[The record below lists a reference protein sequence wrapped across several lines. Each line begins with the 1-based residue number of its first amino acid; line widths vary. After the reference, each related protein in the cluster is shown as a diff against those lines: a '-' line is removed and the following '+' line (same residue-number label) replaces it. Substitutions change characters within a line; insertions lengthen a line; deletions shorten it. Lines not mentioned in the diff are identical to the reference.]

1 MATDE
6 AALVLV
12 LPDDDIASLI
22 QKVRNAGTSG
32 VEMLVPDAS
41 RVLHDPAHC
50 AELQSAAQEHEIWL
64 LVISS
69 DAQTLQTARASGLE
83 TVGVEG
89 THIQA
94 PTNGGAPAPA
104 PTAAAPAAASA
115 DDDDFFSDLD
125 NLSDIM
131 NASDSG
137 QDAEQISS
145 RERRPATADDDFASD
160 LDDLSAS
167 FDSDDDFASDL
178 DDLSAAF
185 DDDKAAPRPAAPAA
199 PAAPQQ
205 RPRIR
210 PEDIELSDDE
220 KERAGRVR
228 GASTTRERLQPKR
241 DKRARPAETHA
252 AEPAEPRPA
261 PRRSFPLT
269 WVLVAVVLILIILA
283 GLFVFRDSLG
293 GFIPGLSNRA
303 TIDVQL
309 PTQPDEPIQISDL
322 PIAITSI
329 GTNGSEIAV
338 QADPIWTTVSYTVTG
353 QVNEETSAPTSS
365 ARGLVTLYNQ
375 STQEFS
381 FPQGTEFVGLNPSGN
396 EVIFT
401 TDGPVTLTP
410 ATTSRQGAQIV
421 TTLGSEQVTVTARAP
436 GSGGNIEANTIS
448 QIRAPGQAP
457 ITVNTDAI
465 LLEHGPITGGSE
477 DLIRIVKD
485 TDVNEALG
493 PALTGLNNRARQA
506 LETELARRD
515 REMALEVT
523 TITPDADTLAR
534 GEGYTMS
541 VLPPIGQP
549 VDGENAGFFL
559 TVEGQFSALATPPGN
574 SLEQQLRL
582 VLPSQLEQEGQL
594 PPGMT
599 PALRPED
606 WHWNGSALTVDGEL
620 QPTGE
625 QMTLNEQQRREISNA
640 IAGKPRAEAEA
651 ILNDFV
657 RRGIISS
664 YTIPSDLETLPD
676 TLVIRVVSNQQ

>member
-22 QKVRNAGTSG
+22 QKVRNAGASG
-32 VEMLVPDAS
+32 VEMLVPDVS

-50 AELQSAAQEHEIWL
+50 AELHSAAQEHGIWL

-94 PTNGGAPAPA
+94 PTNGGGVP
-104 PTAAAPAAASA
+104 APAAAAAPVAAPA
-115 DDDDFFSDLD
+115 DEDDFFSDLD

-137 QDAEQISS
+137 QDAEQIAS
-145 RERRPATADDDFASD
+145 RERQPATA
-160 LDDLSAS
+160 
-167 FDSDDDFASDL
+167 DDDFASDL

-185 DDDKAAPRPAAPAA
+185 DDDDSFASDLDDLSAAFDDDQAAPRPAAPAA
-199 PAAPQQ
+199 PQP

-241 DKRARPAETHA
+241 SRATRPAAAPA

-269 WVLVAVVLILIILA
+269 WVLVAVVLILIVLA

-293 GFIPGLSNRA
+293 GLLPGLSNRA

-309 PTQPDEPIQISDL
+309 PTQPDAPIQISDL
-322 PIAITSI
+322 PISITSI

-338 QADPIWTTVSYTVTG
+338 QADPIWTTVAYTVTG
-353 QVNEETSAPTSS
+353 QVSEATLAPTSS

-381 FPQGTEFVGLNPSGN
+381 FPQGTEFVGFNSSGN

-410 ATTSRQGAQIV
+410 ATTSRQGAQVV

-436 GSGGNIEANTIS
+436 GSGGNIETNTIT

-457 ITVNTDAI
+457 ITANTGAI

-477 DLIRIVKD
+477 DTIRVVKD

-493 PALTGLNNRARQA
+493 PALTGLNNRARQS

-523 TITPDADTLAR
+523 TITPDADTLSR
-534 GEGYTMS
+534 GAGYTMS

-549 VDGENAGFFL
+549 VEGENAGFFL
-559 TVEGQFSALATPPGN
+559 TVEGQFSALATPPGDG
-574 SLEQQLRL
+574 LEQQLRQ
-582 VLPSQLEQEGQL
+582 VVPSQLEQEGQL

-625 QMTLNEQQRREISNA
+625 QMTLDEQQRREISNA
-640 IAGKPRAEAEA
+640 VAGKPRAEAEA

-664 YTIPSDLETLPD
+664 YTIPSDIETLPD

>member
-6 AALVLV
+6 AALIFV
-12 LPDDDIASLI
+12 LPDDDIASVI
-22 QKVRNAGTSG
+22 QKVRDAGAPG

-41 RVLHDPAHC
+41 QVLHEPAHC
-50 AELQSAAQEHEIWL
+50 TALQDAAQEHAIRL

-83 TVGVEG
+83 TVEVEG
-89 THIQA
+89 AHIQV
-94 PTNGGAPAPA
+94 PTNGGVPAA
-104 PTAAAPAAASA
+104 AAAPVVASPA
-115 DDDDFFSDLD
+115 DEDDFFSDLD

-137 QDAEQISS
+137 QDVERRSS
-145 RERRPATADDDFASD
+145 RADQPVTADDDFASD
-160 LDDLSAS
+160 LDDLSAA
-167 FDSDDDFASDL
+167 FADDDSVASDL
-178 DDLSAAF
+178 DDLSDAF
-185 DDDKAAPRPAAPAA
+185 ADDNAPPRPAAPAA
-199 PAAPQQ
+199 PQP

-210 PEDIELSDDE
+210 PEDIELSDEE

-241 DKRARPAETHA
+241 SKAARPAL
-252 AEPAEPRPA
+252 AEEEYGAVAHAEPRAA
-261 PRRSFPLT
+261 PRRSLPLT
-269 WVLVAVVLILIILA
+269 WVLVAVVLILIVLA
-283 GLFVFRDSLG
+283 GLFVFRDNLA
-293 GFIPGLSNRA
+293 GLMSFGNRA
-303 TIDVQL
+303 TINVQL
-309 PTQPDEPIQISDL
+309 PTPPDEPQQISAQ
-322 PIAITSI
+322 PVAIAPVGS
-329 GTNGSEIAV
+329 NGSDIAV
-338 QADPIWTTVSYTVTG
+338 QADPIWTTVAYTVTG
-353 QVNEETSAPTSS
+353 QVNEETLAPNSS

-381 FPQGTEFVGLNPSGN
+381 FPQGTEFVGVNPQGN
-396 EVIFT
+396 EVVFT
-401 TDGPVTLTP
+401 SDGPLTLTP

-421 TTLGSEQVTVTARAP
+421 TTLGNEQVTVTARAP

-448 QIRAPGQAP
+448 QIRVPGQAP
-457 ITVNTDAI
+457 ITANTGAI

-477 DLIRIVKD
+477 APIRVVKD
-485 TDVNEALG
+485 SDVNEALG
-493 PALTGLNNRARQA
+493 AALTGLNNRARQA
-506 LETELARRD
+506 LETELANRSSD
-515 REMALEVT
+515 MTLEVT
-523 TITPDADTLAR
+523 TITPDSDALAR

-549 VDGENAGFFL
+549 VDAENPGFFV

-574 SLEQQLRL
+574 GLEQQLRL
-582 VLPSQLEQEGQL
+582 MLPRQLEQEGNL
-594 PPGMT
+594 PVGMT

-606 WHWNGSALTVDGEL
+606 WNWDGSMLTVAGEL

-625 QMTLNEQQRREISNA
+625 QITLNEQQRREISSA

-664 YTIPSDLETLPD
+664 YTIPSDIETLPD
-676 TLVIRVVSNQQ
+676 TLVIRVVSSQE

>member
-1 MATDE
+1 
-6 AALVLV
+6 
-12 LPDDDIASLI
+12 
-22 QKVRNAGTSG
+22 
-32 VEMLVPDAS
+32 
-41 RVLHDPAHC
+41 
-50 AELQSAAQEHEIWL
+50 
-64 LVISS
+64 
-69 DAQTLQTARASGLE
+69 
-83 TVGVEG
+83 VGVEG

-94 PTNGGAPAPA
+94 PTNGGGAPAPA
-104 PTAAAPAAASA
+104 AAAAPVAAPA
-115 DDDDFFSDLD
+115 DEDDFFSDLD

-137 QDAEQISS
+137 QDAEQIAS
-145 RERRPATADDDFASD
+145 RERQPATADDDFASD

-241 DKRARPAETHA
+241 DKRARPTGAPA

-309 PTQPDEPIQISDL
+309 PTQPDEPIQINDL
-322 PIAITSI
+322 AISITSI

-338 QADPIWTTVSYTVTG
+338 QADPIWTTVAYTVTG
-353 QVNEETSAPTSS
+353 QVNEETLAPTSS

-375 STQEFS
+375 STQEFN
-381 FPQGTEFVGLNPSGN
+381 FPQGTEFVGVNSSGN

-410 ATTSRQGAQIV
+410 ATR
-421 TTLGSEQVTVTARAP
+421 
-436 GSGGNIEANTIS
+436 
-448 QIRAPGQAP
+448 
-457 ITVNTDAI
+457 
-465 LLEHGPITGGSE
+465 
-477 DLIRIVKD
+477 
-485 TDVNEALG
+485 
-493 PALTGLNNRARQA
+493 
-506 LETELARRD
+506 
-515 REMALEVT
+515 
-523 TITPDADTLAR
+523 
-534 GEGYTMS
+534 
-541 VLPPIGQP
+541 
-549 VDGENAGFFL
+549 
-559 TVEGQFSALATPPGN
+559 
-574 SLEQQLRL
+574 
-582 VLPSQLEQEGQL
+582 
-594 PPGMT
+594 
-599 PALRPED
+599 
-606 WHWNGSALTVDGEL
+606 
-620 QPTGE
+620 
-625 QMTLNEQQRREISNA
+625 
-640 IAGKPRAEAEA
+640 
-651 ILNDFV
+651 
-657 RRGIISS
+657 
-664 YTIPSDLETLPD
+664 
-676 TLVIRVVSNQQ
+676 

>member
-1 MATDE
+1 
-6 AALVLV
+6 
-12 LPDDDIASLI
+12 
-22 QKVRNAGTSG
+22 
-32 VEMLVPDAS
+32 
-41 RVLHDPAHC
+41 
-50 AELQSAAQEHEIWL
+50 
-64 LVISS
+64 
-69 DAQTLQTARASGLE
+69 
-83 TVGVEG
+83 
-89 THIQA
+89 
-94 PTNGGAPAPA
+94 
-104 PTAAAPAAASA
+104 
-115 DDDDFFSDLD
+115 
-125 NLSDIM
+125 
-131 NASDSG
+131 
-137 QDAEQISS
+137 
-145 RERRPATADDDFASD
+145 
-160 LDDLSAS
+160 
-167 FDSDDDFASDL
+167 
-178 DDLSAAF
+178 
-185 DDDKAAPRPAAPAA
+185 
-199 PAAPQQ
+199 
-205 RPRIR
+205 
-210 PEDIELSDDE
+210 
-220 KERAGRVR
+220 
-228 GASTTRERLQPKR
+228 
-241 DKRARPAETHA
+241 
-252 AEPAEPRPA
+252 
-261 PRRSFPLT
+261 
-269 WVLVAVVLILIILA
+269 VLVAVVLILIILA

-293 GFIPGLSNRA
+293 GLIPGLSNRA

-329 GTNGSEIAV
+329 GTNGTNGAEIAV
-338 QADPIWTTVSYTVTG
+338 QADPIWTTVAYTVTG
-353 QVNEETSAPTSS
+353 QVNEETLAPTSS

-381 FPQGTEFVGLNPSGN
+381 FPQGTEFVGVNPSGN

-410 ATTSRQGAQIV
+410 ATTSRAGAQIV

-448 QIRAPGQAP
+448 QIRVPGQAP
-457 ITVNTDAI
+457 ITANTGAI
-465 LLEHGPITGGSE
+465 LLEHGPITGGNE
-477 DLIRIVKD
+477 DTIRVVKD

-534 GEGYTMS
+534 GEGYEMS
-541 VLPPIGQP
+541 VLPAIGQP
-549 VDGENAGFFL
+549 VEGENAGFFL